1 MQAGNTGL
9 PKGKKRGTLS
19 HLLLVFIF
27 SFSFLGRGVSVPTL
41 QMRESALPQA
51 APAVCLTRGAVSGRM
66 DFLNLSSCILYP
78 HLLFCFPLATFAN
91 SSRYISPLSLPLTF
105 SPPCSS
111 PIYYPHH
118 PLSLHLPLS
127 PILLLSPALPDL
139 HPGHPTPGPSPPVP
153 HCFAQA
159 PACAWGEG
167 WAPHALG
174 LCWVVGSQGL
184 VASTAG
190 FMGGGIVPFPTCQ
203 HGFSWGKSRVLDFS
217 GFSCLLWADRRF
229 GRLLKIQRTGVVLT

>member
-1 MQAGNTGL
+1 MQPGNTGL

-66 DFLNLSSCILYP
+66 DFLNLSSCVLHP

-91 SSRYISPLSLPLTF
+91 SSRYISPLNPPLTF

-111 PIYYPHH
+111 PVYYPHH
-118 PLSLHLPLS
+118 PLLLHLPLS

-139 HPGHPTPGPSPPVP
+139 HPGHPTPSPSPPRTQLLCTSPGLCVGCGVGTP
-153 HCFAQA
+153 SPWAFAGWWTA
-159 PACAWGEG
+159 KGWSPALPASWGE
-167 WAPHALG
+167 
-174 LCWVVGSQGL
+174 
-184 VASTAG
+184 ASSLSPRAG
-190 FMGGGIVPFPTCQ
+190 TDFAGKRAA
-203 HGFSWGKSRVLDFS
+203 FSISRVSRACCGQIAGS
-217 GFSCLLWADRRF
+217 GGF
-229 GRLLKIQRTGVVLT
+229 